1 MSLNRYTIIA
11 LFFLLGSMSCH
22 TTKKQANNNITST
35 YEVLTQQYS
44 ISGEYNDIIVL
55 TRNTSTNAL
64 TPNEFLE
71 IVIFDKR
78 NNNELLREQLKNG
91 DLKWISDKEFEISY
105 TPGNPEKN
113 KSYFFHYNMDRKK
126 HKYLTS
132 AINK

>member
-1 MSLNRYTIIA
+1 MLFRSLI
-11 LFFLLGSMSCH
+11 LLLGSISCH
-22 TTKKQANNNITST
+22 PTKKQAQNNITPG

-44 ISGEYNDIIVL
+44 ISGVHNDVTVF
-55 TRNTSTNAL
+55 TRKTPTNAL
-64 TPNEFLE
+64 SPNEFLE
-71 IVIFDKR
+71 IVVFDKR

-91 DLKWISDKEFEISY
+91 YLQWISDEEFEISY

-113 KSYFFHYNMDRKK
+113 KSYFFYYNVATKK